1 MSSHQV
7 QSIVRAFC
15 RAMKPPEADSIAD
28 IAEPIAELADNF
40 LSARCGLEHI
50 ELPPTED
57 LTPLQN
63 CHGFSNT
70 PKARTYR
77 SQCSPV

>member
-28 IAEPIAELADNF
+28 IAEPIAEYQP
-40 LSARCGLEHI
+40 CGLEHI
-50 ELPPTED
+50 ELPPTVD
-57 LTPLQN
+57 LTCILGQL
-63 CHGFSNT
+63 
-70 PKARTYR
+70 PKL
-77 SQCSPV
+77 SL